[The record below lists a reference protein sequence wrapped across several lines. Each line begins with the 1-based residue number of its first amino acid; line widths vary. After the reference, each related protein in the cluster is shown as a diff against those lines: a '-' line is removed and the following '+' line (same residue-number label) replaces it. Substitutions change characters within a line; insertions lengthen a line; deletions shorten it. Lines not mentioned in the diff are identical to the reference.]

1 MIKNVSIPFFHIIK
15 CDKSEKKNE
24 FISLKI
30 KKKTEELPLIAI
42 FWDHIP

>member
-15 CDKSEKKNE
+15 CDKSEKNE
-24 FISLKI
+24 FISLTI